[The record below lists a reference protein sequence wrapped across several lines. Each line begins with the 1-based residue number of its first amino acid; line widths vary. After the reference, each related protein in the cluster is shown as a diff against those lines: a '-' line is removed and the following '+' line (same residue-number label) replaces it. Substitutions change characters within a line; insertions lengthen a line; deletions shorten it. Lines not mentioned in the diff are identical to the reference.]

1 MHGLYQG
8 RCTALVV
15 LAITLLMTLNSLSS
29 VSARPT
35 IHTVGDD
42 SGWTF
47 NVERWTRGKRFQAG
61 DILAFN
67 YDPSFHNVAI
77 VGVHGYTSCTTAS
90 SNSRTYTS
98 GNDRM
103 ILLRGWNYFICS
115 IPGHCQ
121 EGMRIAVY
129 AS

>member
-1 MHGLYQG
+1 MSHQG
-8 RCTALVV
+8 RCTAVL
-15 LAITLLMTLNSLSS
+15 LAITLLITLNSLSS

-47 NVERWTRGKRFQAG
+47 NVERWTGGKRFQAG

-77 VGVHGYTSCTTAS
+77 VGVHGYTSCTAS
-90 SNSRTYTS
+90 SNSGTSTS